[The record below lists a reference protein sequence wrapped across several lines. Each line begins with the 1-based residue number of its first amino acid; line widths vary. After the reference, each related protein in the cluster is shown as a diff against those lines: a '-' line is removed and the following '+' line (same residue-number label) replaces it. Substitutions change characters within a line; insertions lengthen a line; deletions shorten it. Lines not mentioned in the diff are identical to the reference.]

1 MTKEQIAAII
11 ANAVG
16 NPSSG
21 AVAEVLPAIADAI
34 DAELNPKAVSEIRV
48 MDVPEKR

>member
-1 MTKEQIAAII
+1 MNREQIAAAV

-21 AVAEVLPAIADAI
+21 AVADVLSIITDAI
-34 DAELNPKAVSEIRV
+34 DAELNPKAKVEARILA
-48 MDVPEKR
+48 VPEKR